1 LGENDEVTRMKRMW
15 KQLLA
20 IVMCL
25 ALIVPTGAMAEGAT
39 VRYGVVTENQV
50 NVRKTDEGMA
60 ADIWFKVDKGHV
72 AQIIEEVS
80 IKGDLWF
87 KVSTGHPI
95 PNGRTYVGYIL
106 EDYFREMTA
115 EEVQNYLNG
124 QGTPDDGDD
133 GTGMQP
139 SVDDAL
145 QEGDGHTEYNGKEVV
160 GAKGKVTVDSNFRSE
175 PSTKTGSVY
184 GVISKGTEV
193 AITGIPQEGDTNGWY
208 RVSHNGKTG
217 YVFCDL
223 IDLLDAG
230 SEPTPDPGFGTE
242 VTGVMGEVNTEK
254 VNMRSEPRKDGNNAN
269 VLCVLNP
276 GQVFEILTVPD
287 QVTANDWYRVRY
299 NGEVGYIQ
307 ATFVTILSGETPTPN
322 PGFGTEV
329 TGVMG
334 EVTTEKVNFRSE
346 AHKDTNNANVI
357 AKLNPGQQFEV
368 LTVPDQISV
377 NDWYR
382 VRYNGEVG
390 YIQSNF
396 VRIISGETPAPDLP
410 DQGDGEV
417 TINATGEITTDKVN
431 FRMSDSVTASI
442 YGKLNAGTVVQ
453 LLSIPTR
460 IDAEHWYK
468 VLYNG
473 RVGYI
478 QSPFIRVLSVD
489 EDSLPAPEVFGY
501 AQLDVD
507 SVNLRATAGGD
518 SVVQWRGKGSLLRIT
533 GEPIFNG
540 NYDWYPVFYASTHA
554 IYYVRA
560 DMIKVMKVEDGN
572 IVPAPVPES
581 PYGYIITTKSGV
593 NLRINPGETS
603 VAQVPKNT
611 ILACVGPAK
620 SPAESGTSYT
630 WYMVRYKG
638 MVGYLRGDCVRV
650 CTSTGGSIVG
660 PEEPTPTPPTDG
672 SVIYGYIRLTKN
684 NVNLRTEPL
693 GASQVQLPED
703 LILPIIGPTTPAG
716 LKGQYC
722 WYHVKTADGKIGY
735 IRGDCAVTCDEG
747 GVEVTP
753 APTPGG
759 EEVTDVKGKLLK
771 NTNFRDAAGYD
782 GKILSV
788 IPANTIVDVKVIPA
802 DKVNG
807 WYKINYNGQDG
818 YVLAS
823 LLLQLTPGSTVT
835 PGPTLSAFGYVMIND
850 EKVNFR
856 NEPAGNK
863 IYKQLEKGSVWPMV
877 GLAVDKGQV
886 RWYPI
891 NVNGQIG
898 YVHGDFSF
906 KLSPTQ
912 EESYLAGNGVPEETP
927 DPGSILTSYVIT
939 TYDDV
944 NLRQSYS
951 QESAKAY
958 QVDKGTVMP
967 FNDTK
972 DQGTVTWYSIVYK
985 DQPLWVHGDYVKVMT
1000 LKEYQ
1005 DYIAA
1010 NPDVV
1015 PDPDA
1020 NLGYVKLIMDNVYIR
1035 NAAAG
1040 TAFDQLRLGTVL
1052 PYYADEIQGGGYYWY
1067 RIKTPSGEF
1076 GYIRSDMV
1084 AKCEEN
1090 GDPLP
1095 TPTPDLGDLSAAPKM
1110 QQMVSYVT
1118 LYQGMT
1124 NSETTQYRV
1133 RNLVQELINQG
1144 YYTGALTSS
1153 YTTQVK
1159 EAVKIFQTLNDLSAT
1174 GTADSAT
1181 QHALFGTRPDKAGDT
1196 SNLEFYF
1203 YPVEK
1208 IDWFTGG
1215 IQELLPRGAK
1225 FKIYDVK
1232 TKIVWW
1238 AYRQAGSRH
1247 MDIETLT
1254 AEDSKRLCEIYGVN
1268 NLQEIVTGNKW
1279 QRRPCLVTVGT
1290 RTFAASLDGMQHGDD
1305 TISNNGMDGQVCLHF
1320 YNSQG
1325 HESKEVSPSHA
1336 EAVEYAYNHCPAGK
1350 K

>member
-1 LGENDEVTRMKRMW
+1 MGENDEVTRMKRMW

-25 ALIVPTGAMAEGAT
+25 ALIVPTGVMAEETT
-39 VRYGVVTENQV
+39 VRYGVVTDDQV

-60 ADIWFKVDKGHV
+60 ADIWFKVDEGHV
-72 AQIIEEVS
+72 GQILDKVQDR
-80 IKGDLWF
+80 KGAYWWY
-87 KVSTGHPI
+87 KVNTGHPV
-95 PNGRTYVGYIL
+95 PNGRTYVGYIR
-106 EDYFREMTA
+106 EDCFREMTE
-115 EEVQNYLNG
+115 EEVQDYLNS
-124 QGTPDDGDD
+124 QETPEDEV
-133 GTGMQP
+133 TMAP

-145 QEGDGHTEYNGKEVV
+145 QGGDGHTEYTGTEVV
-160 GAKGKVTVDSNFRSE
+160 GAKGKVKADSNFRSE
-175 PSTKTGSVY
+175 PSTQTGSIH

-193 AITGIPQEGDTNGWY
+193 EITGIPQEGDTNGWY
-208 RVSHNGKTG
+208 RVVYNGKTG
-217 YVFCDL
+217 YVHGSL
-223 IDLLDAG
+223 IELLDAG
-230 SEPTPDPGFGTE
+230 AEPTPDPGFGTE
-242 VTGVMGEVNTEK
+242 VTGV
-254 VNMRSEPRKDGNNAN
+254 
-269 VLCVLNP
+269 
-276 GQVFEILTVPD
+276 I
-287 QVTANDWYRVRY
+287 
-299 NGEVGYIQ
+299 
-307 ATFVTILSGETPTPN
+307 
-322 PGFGTEV
+322 
-329 TGVMG
+329 G
-334 EVTTEKVNFRSE
+334 EVTTEKVNFRRE
-346 AHKDTNNANVI
+346 PRKDTNNANVI
-357 AKLNPGQQFEV
+357 VQLNPGQVFDV
-368 LTVPDQISV
+368 LTVPDNISV

-396 VRIISGETPAPDLP
+396 VRIISGETPAPELP

-417 TINATGEITTDKVN
+417 TINATGEVTTDKVN

-460 IDAEHWYK
+460 IDADHWYK

-473 RVGYI
+473 RVGYV

-518 SVVQWRGKGSLLRIT
+518 SVVQWKGKGSLLRIT
-533 GEPIFNG
+533 GEPVFSG
-540 NYDWYPVFYASTHA
+540 NYDWYPVFYPSTHA

-560 DMIKVMKVEDGN
+560 DMIKVMQVENGN
-572 IVPAPVPES
+572 IVPAPMPES

-620 SPAESGTSYT
+620 SPTESGTSYT

-650 CTSTGGSIVG
+650 CNSTGGSIVE

-693 GASQVQLPED
+693 GASQVQLPEG
-703 LILPIIGPTTPAG
+703 LILPIVGPDIPEG
-716 LKGQYC
+716 EKGKYC
-722 WYHVKTADGKIGY
+722 WYHVKTADGKFGY
-735 IRGDCAVTCDEG
+735 IRGDCAVPCDAG

-753 APTPGG
+753 TPTPGG

-771 NTNFRDAAGYD
+771 NTNFRDDSSYN

-788 IPANTIVDVKVIPA
+788 IPAGTIVDVKVIPA

-807 WYKINYNGQDG
+807 WYKITYNGEDG

-927 DPGSILTSYVIT
+927 DPGSILTSYIIT
-939 TYDDV
+939 TYDSV

-951 QESAKAY
+951 EESAKVY

-967 FNDTK
+967 FNATK

-985 DQPLWVHGDYVKVMT
+985 DQPLWVHGNYVKVMT

-1005 DYIAA
+1005 DYVAA

-1052 PYYADEIQGGGYYWY
+1052 PYYADNISGGGYYWY

-1084 AKCEEN
+1084 TKCEEN

-1095 TPTPDLGDLSAAPKM
+1095 TPTPNLGDLSAAPKM
-1110 QQMVSYVT
+1110 QQMTSYVT

-1124 NSETTQYRV
+1124 TSETTQRRV

-1144 YYTGALTSS
+1144 YYTGDVTSS

-1196 SNLEFYF
+1196 SDLSFSI
-1203 YPVEK
+1203 YPAEK

-1215 IQELLPRGAK
+1215 IQEMLPRGSK

-1232 TKIVWW
+1232 TGIVFW
-1238 AYRQAGSRH
+1238 AYRQAGGKH
-1247 MDIETLT
+1247 MDIETLS
-1254 AEDSKRLCEIYGVN
+1254 AADSERLCQIYGTKT
-1268 NLQEIVTGNKW
+1268 LQEIVDRNMW
-1279 QRRPCLVTVGT
+1279 YPRRACLVTIGT
-1290 RTFAASLDGMQHGDD
+1290 RTFACSLDGMQHGDD

-1320 YNSQG
+1320 TNSTG
-1325 HESKEVSPSHA
+1325 HSPNAPVSDSHKEA
-1336 EAVEYAYNHCPAGK
+1336 IEYAYNHAPGGK